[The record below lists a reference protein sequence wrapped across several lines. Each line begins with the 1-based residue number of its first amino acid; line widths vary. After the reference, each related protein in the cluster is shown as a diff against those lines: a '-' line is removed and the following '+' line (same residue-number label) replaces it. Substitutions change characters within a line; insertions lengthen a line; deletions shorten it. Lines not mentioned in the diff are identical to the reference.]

1 MGSFAQLEPA
11 AKKQATPVCK
21 HCGVPSPRGE
31 FCCSGCAYVYRMI
44 HEAGLDSYYRIKDE
58 VTVPA
63 DSALLPAR
71 DYNWLKISQIEAEQL
86 AADKTAELCL
96 DVQGISCAGCVW
108 LIEKLHRKQSGSGR
122 IEVNAQTGQMRLA
135 WAKGSFDA
143 VAFACTLQSFNYLV
157 SPASAE
163 RSAPPESRAMLRR
176 IGLCAAFAMNVMLF
190 TLPVYFGMESTY
202 AYALLFSTL
211 SLAFATLSL
220 LAGGGYFIGR
230 ALRGLREGAMAI
242 DLPIALG
249 IVGAYSGSLYGWLV
263 VSEPFIYFDFVA
275 TFILLMLTGRW
286 AQLSAVER
294 NQRRLLAQQPT
305 PPRVRV
311 WDDAGIEKDVAPEA
325 LQAGQRFSV
334 GPGQTVPVEA
344 KLETSEVTFSLAWIN
359 GESEPRVFRAGQRVP
374 AGATNISHN
383 EIRLQ
388 ATQAWAQS
396 LLAELFKPVARGVYR
411 QRLLENVIRGYL
423 IVVLVIATGAAIGW
437 GWATGDALRTGAI
450 VTAILVVSCPCAIG
464 LAFPLADELATT
476 ALRKRG
482 VFVRVADLW
491 PRLERVRKI
500 VFDKTGTLTLET
512 PALMNPEALAALDA
526 EARAALFTLVSDNL
540 HPVGRCLHEQLLMKG
555 GVLPL
560 AGEVSEVVG
569 AGVVLET
576 GGHRW
581 SLGRSDWVGW
591 VSDENGPKTCHV
603 IRDKKSEDVGKEI
616 IVCQNKASETGTE
629 LACDGVV
636 RARFHFAEKAR
647 LDARE
652 EIAALHARDLEV
664 SILSGDRREKVDTLA
679 VELGLKP
686 EAIWAEFSP
695 HDKADWIEQQS
706 ADDVLMLGDG
716 ANDSLAFDQALCR
729 GTPVIHRGLLAQK
742 ADFYYLGRGIGGIR
756 SLFEVNDA
764 RRRSHRWLLV
774 FSVSYNL
781 LAVGLA
787 VTDHMNPL
795 IAAVIMPLSSL
806 LSLAIVG
813 QGMRGVGAA
822 TPSAVGK

>member
-1 MGSFAQLEPA
+1 
-11 AKKQATPVCK
+11 
-21 HCGVPSPRGE
+21 
-31 FCCSGCAYVYRMI
+31 MI
-44 HEAGLDSYYRIKDE
+44 HEAGLESYYRIKDE

-71 DYNWLKISQIEAEQL
+71 DYEWLEASQADAEQL
-86 AADKTAELCL
+86 AGDKTAELGL

-108 LIEKLHRKQSGSGR
+108 LIERLYRKQAGSGR
-122 IEVNAQTGQMRLA
+122 IDVNAQTGQMRLA

-143 VAFACTLQSFNYLV
+143 VTFARTLQSFNYVV

-190 TLPVYFGMESTY
+190 TLPVYFGMEASYPY
-202 AYALLFSTL
+202 ARLFSTL

-230 ALRGLREGAMAI
+230 AFRSLREGAMNI

-263 VSEPFIYFDFVA
+263 AAEPFMYFDFVA

-286 AQLSAVER
+286 AQMAAVER

-311 WDDAGIEKDVAPEA
+311 WDEEGKENNCAPDA
-325 LQAGQRFSV
+325 LQAGQHFAV

-344 KLETSEVTFSLAWIN
+344 KLESTEVTLSLAWIN
-359 GESEPRVFRAGQRVP
+359 GESAPRVFRAGQRVP

-383 EIRLQ
+383 EIRLK
-388 ATQAWAQS
+388 ATQAWSQS
-396 LLAELFKPVARGVYR
+396 LIAELFKPVVHGVYR

-423 IVVLVIATGAAIGW
+423 IFVLLIAVGAAVSW
-437 GWATGDALRTGAI
+437 GLATGDALRTGAI

-491 PRLERVRKI
+491 PRLEQVRKI

-512 PALMNPEALAALDA
+512 PALENPEALAVLDGMTRSAL
-526 EARAALFTLVSDNL
+526 LTLVSDNL
-540 HPVGRCLHEQLLMKG
+540 HPVGRCLHEHLLAAG
-555 GVLPL
+555 GVVQA
-560 AGEVSEVVG
+560 AGEVVEVVG
-569 AGVVLET
+569 AGVMLEQ
-576 GGHRW
+576 GGKCW
-581 SLGRSDWVGW
+581 TLGRAGW
-591 VSDENGPKTCHV
+591 FGNELKTV
-603 IRDKKSEDVGKEI
+603 ADG
-616 IVCQNKASETGTE
+616 AAGTE
-629 LACDGVV
+629 LSCDGVV
-636 RARFHFAEKAR
+636 LARFHFVEKAR
-647 LDARE
+647 LDARD
-652 EIAALHARDLEV
+652 EIAALQARDLDV
-664 SILSGDRREKVDTLA
+664 SILSGDRHEKVAALA
-679 VELGLKP
+679 VDLGLGL
-686 EAIWAEFSP
+686 EQVRAEFSP
-695 HDKADWIEQQS
+695 HDKAGWIAQHG
-706 ADDVLMLGDG
+706 ADEVMMLGDG

-729 GTPVIHRGLLAQK
+729 GTPVIHRGMLAQK

-756 SLFEVNDA
+756 SLLEVNDA
-764 RRRSHRWLLV
+764 RRRTHRWLLV
-774 FSVSYNL
+774 FSITYNL
-781 LAVGLA
+781 FAVGLA
-787 VTDHMNPL
+787 VSDRMNPL
-795 IAAVIMPLSSL
+795 IAAVLMPLSSL
-806 LSLAIVG
+806 LSLFIVG
-813 QGMRGVGAA
+813 QGMRRAGAFIETKSNVVG
-822 TPSAVGK
+822 SK

>member
-1 MGSFAQLEPA
+1 MGTREQSVPT
-11 AKKQATPVCK
+11 AKKPGPPVCK
-21 HCGVPSPRGE
+21 HCGVPSPGGE

-44 HEAGLDSYYRIKDE
+44 HEAGLESYYRIKDD

-71 DYNWLKISQIEAEQL
+71 DYDWLKNAQAEAEQV
-86 AADKTAELCL
+86 AADKTAELSL
-96 DVQGISCAGCVW
+96 DVQGISCAGCIW
-108 LIEKLHRKQSGSGR
+108 LIEKLHHKQTGSGR
-122 IEVNAQTGQMRLA
+122 IDVNAQTGQMRLA
-135 WAKGSFDA
+135 WAKGAFDA
-143 VAFACTLQSFNYLV
+143 VAFARTLQSFNYLV

-190 TLPVYFGMESTY
+190 TLPVYFGMEPTFPY
-202 AYALLFSTL
+202 ARLFSTL
-211 SLAFATLSL
+211 SMAFGTLSL
-220 LAGGGYFIGR
+220 LVGGGYFLNR
-230 ALRGLREGAMAI
+230 AARSLREGAMNI

-249 IVGAYSGSLYGWLV
+249 IAGAYSGSLYGWLV
-263 VSEPFIYFDFVA
+263 ASEPFIYFDFVS
-275 TFILLMLTGRW
+275 TFILLMLVGRW
-286 AQLSAVER
+286 AQLVAVER
-294 NQRRLLAQQPT
+294 NQRRLLAQQPV

-311 WDDAGIEKDVAPEA
+311 WDTAGVEKDCAPES
-325 LQAGQRFSV
+325 LQSGQHFAV
-334 GPGQTVPVEA
+334 GPGQTLPVEA
-344 KLETSEVTFSLAWIN
+344 KLETPEVTFSLAWIN

-374 AGATNISHN
+374 AGATNVSQA

-396 LLAELFKPVARGVYR
+396 LLAELFKPVVRGAYR
-411 QRLLENVIRGYL
+411 HRFLERVIRGYL
-423 IVVLVIATGAAIGW
+423 IAVLVIATGAAIGW

-491 PRLERVRKI
+491 PRLARVNKI

-512 PALMNPEALAALDA
+512 PALTNPETLAALDA
-526 EARAALFTLVSDNL
+526 ETRAVVFTLVSDNL
-540 HPVGRCLHEQLLMKG
+540 HPVGRCLHEHLLTTG
-555 GVLPL
+555 GLALLP
-560 AGEVSEVVG
+560 GEVNEIVG
-569 AGVVLET
+569 YGVAFET

-581 SLGRSDWVGW
+581 TLGRAGWQGQSRSTPASD
-591 VSDENGPKTCHV
+591 T
-603 IRDKKSEDVGKEI
+603 
-616 IVCQNKASETGTE
+616 ETGTE

-652 EIAALHARDLEV
+652 EIAALAKRGLAIQ
-664 SILSGDRREKVDTLA
+664 ILSGDRREKVDTLA
-679 VELGLKP
+679 AELGLKP
-686 EAIWAEFSP
+686 ENVQSEFSP
-695 HDKADWIEQQS
+695 HEKAGWIEQHG
-706 ADDVLMLGDG
+706 ADGALMLGDG

-729 GTPVIHRGLLAQK
+729 GTPVIHRGMLAQK

-756 SLFEVNDA
+756 ALFEVNDA
-764 RRRSHRWLLV
+764 RRRTQTWLLA
-774 FSVSYNL
+774 FSISYNL

-787 VTDHMNPL
+787 ITDHMNPL
-795 IAAVIMPLSSL
+795 IAAIIMPGSSL
-806 LSLAIVG
+806 LSLAIVA
-813 QGMRGVGAA
+813 QGMR
-822 TPSAVGK
+822 SANRVTTQS

>member
-1 MGSFAQLEPA
+1 
-11 AKKQATPVCK
+11 
-21 HCGVPSPRGE
+21 
-31 FCCSGCAYVYRMI
+31 MI
-44 HEAGLDSYYRIKDE
+44 HEAGLESYYRIKDE

-63 DSALLPAR
+63 DAALLPAR
-71 DYNWLKISQIEAEQL
+71 DYEWLKIAQREAEQL

-108 LIEKLHRKQSGSGR
+108 LIERLHRKQPGSGR

-143 VAFACTLQSFNYLV
+143 VAFARTLQGFNYFV
-157 SPASAE
+157 SPASVE
-163 RSAPPESRAMLRR
+163 RSAPPESRAMVRR

-190 TLPVYFGMESTY
+190 TLPVYFGMEASYPY
-202 AYALLFSTL
+202 ARLFSTL
-211 SLAFATLSL
+211 SMAFATLSL

-230 ALRGLREGAMAI
+230 AIRGLREGAMAI

-249 IVGAYSGSLYGWLV
+249 IVGAYSGSLYGWLIA
-263 VSEPFIYFDFVA
+263 SEAFIYFDFVA

-286 AQLSAVER
+286 AQLAAVER

-305 PPRVRV
+305 PPRIRA
-311 WDDAGIEKDVAPEA
+311 WDDAGIEKDCAPEA
-325 LQAGQRFSV
+325 LQTGQRFAV

-344 KLETSEVTFSLAWIN
+344 KLETPEVTFSLAWIN
-359 GESEPRVFRAGQRVP
+359 GESEPRMFRAGQRVP
-374 AGATNISHN
+374 AGATNVSRN

-388 ATQAWAQS
+388 ATQSWAQS

-423 IVVLVIATGAAIGW
+423 IAVLVIATGAAIGW
-437 GWATGDALRTGAI
+437 AWATGDALRTGAI

-512 PALMNPEALAALDA
+512 PALTNPEALNALDA
-526 EARAALFTLVSDNL
+526 EARAALLTLVSDNL
-540 HPVGRCLHEQLLMKG
+540 HPIGRCLHEHLLRTG

-560 AGEVSEVVG
+560 AGEVNEVVG

-576 GGHRW
+576 GGRRW
-581 SLGRSDWVGW
+581 TLGRSGWVG
-591 VSDENGPKTCHV
+591 
-603 IRDKKSEDVGKEI
+603 KSNPVGYSS
-616 IVCQNKASETGTE
+616 SESVAGDLTGTE
-629 LACDGVV
+629 FSCGGVV
-636 RARFHFAEKAR
+636 RARFHFSEKAR

-652 EIAALHARDLEV
+652 EIAALRSRKLEV
-664 SILSGDRREKVDTLA
+664 SILSGDRREKVTALA
-679 VELGLKP
+679 VELGIKS
-686 EAIWAEFSP
+686 ENVWAEFSP
-695 HDKADWIEQQS
+695 HDKANWIGQES
-706 ADDVLMLGDG
+706 ANDALMLGDG

-764 RRRSHRWLLV
+764 RRRTHRWLLV
-774 FSVSYNL
+774 FSVTYNL

-795 IAAVIMPLSSL
+795 IAAVLMPLSSL

-822 TPSAVGK
+822 VPLDVAK

>member
-1 MGSFAQLEPA
+1 MVSA
-11 AKKQATPVCK
+11 AKKPATPVCK
-21 HCGVPSPRGE
+21 HCGVPSPQGE

-44 HEAGLDSYYRIKDE
+44 HEAGLESYYRIKDE
-58 VTVPA
+58 VTIPA

-71 DYNWLKISQIEAEQL
+71 DYDWLKAAQAEAEL
-86 AADKTAELCL
+86 IADDKTAELSL

-108 LIEKLHRKQSGSGR
+108 LIEKLHRKHPGAGR

-143 VAFACTLQSFNYLV
+143 VAFARTLQSFNYLV

-163 RSAPPESRAMLRR
+163 RSAPPESRAMARR

-190 TLPVYFGMESTY
+190 TLPVYFGMEPTY
-202 AYALLFSTL
+202 PYARLFSTL
-211 SLAFATLSL
+211 SMAFATLSL

-249 IVGAYSGSLYGWLV
+249 IVGAYSGSLYGWLIA
-263 VSEPFIYFDFVA
+263 SEPFIYFDFVA

-286 AQLSAVER
+286 AQLVAVER

-305 PPRVRV
+305 PPRVRL
-311 WDDAGIEKDVAPEA
+311 WDEAGAEKDCAPES
-325 LQAGQRFSV
+325 LKSGQGFAV

-344 KLETSEVTFSLAWIN
+344 KLETSEATFSLAWIN
-359 GESEPRVFRAGQRVP
+359 GESEPRMFRAGQRVP
-374 AGATNISHN
+374 AGATNVSQA

-396 LLAELFKPVARGVYR
+396 LLAELFKPVTRGVYR
-411 QRLLENVIRGYL
+411 QRFLENVIRGYL
-423 IVVLVIATGAAIGW
+423 IAVLVIAVVAAVGW
-437 GWATGDALRTGAI
+437 GWATGDAMRTGAI

-491 PRLERVRKI
+491 PRLERVHKI

-512 PALMNPEALAALDA
+512 PALTNPDALASLDA

-540 HPVGRCLHEQLLMKG
+540 HPVGRCLHEHLLTQG
-555 GVLPL
+555 GIVPL
-560 AGEVSEVVG
+560 AGEVDEVVG
-569 AGVVLET
+569 SGVALEAGGKCWT
-576 GGHRW
+576 
-581 SLGRSDWVGW
+581 LGRTDWIGKAEATE
-591 VSDENGPKTCHV
+591 ENE
-603 IRDKKSEDVGKEI
+603 S
-616 IVCQNKASETGTE
+616 GTVF
-629 LACDGVV
+629 ACDGQVL
-636 RARFHFAEKAR
+636 ARFHFAEKAR
-647 LDARE
+647 LDARG

-664 SILSGDRREKVDTLA
+664 SILSGDRREKVESLA
-679 VELGLKP
+679 AELGLKP
-686 EAIWAEFSP
+686 EQVRAEFSP
-695 HDKADWIEQQS
+695 HDKAGWIERYG
-706 ADDVLMLGDG
+706 AEAAMMLGDG
-716 ANDSLAFDQALCR
+716 ANDSLAFDQSLCR

-764 RRRSHRWLLV
+764 RRRTRRWLLV
-774 FSVSYNL
+774 FSISYNL

-787 VTDHMNPL
+787 VSDHMNPL
-795 IAAVIMPLSSL
+795 VAAVLMPLSSL
-806 LSLAIVG
+806 LSLAIVA
-813 QGMRGVGAA
+813 QGMRGVNRAKIS
-822 TPSAVGK
+822 SALER

>member
-1 MGSFAQLEPA
+1 MPA
-11 AKKQATPVCK
+11 PQ
-21 HCGVPSPRGE
+21 GE

-44 HEAGLDSYYRIKDE
+44 HEAGLESYYRIKDE

-71 DYNWLKISQIEAEQL
+71 DYDWLKTAQVEAEQL

-108 LIEKLHRKQSGSGR
+108 LIEKLYGKQSGSGR

-143 VAFACTLQSFNYLV
+143 VAFARTLQSFNYLI

-190 TLPVYFGMESTY
+190 TLPVYFGMEASYPY
-202 AYALLFSTL
+202 ARLFSTL
-211 SLAFATLSL
+211 SLTFATLSL

-230 ALRGLREGAMAI
+230 ALRGLREGAMVI

-249 IVGAYSGSLYGWLV
+249 VVGAYSGSLYGWLV
-263 VSEPFIYFDFVA
+263 ASEPFIYFDFVA
-275 TFILLMLTGRW
+275 TFILLMLIGRW
-286 AQLSAVER
+286 AQLAAVER

-311 WDDAGIEKDVAPEA
+311 WDAAGIEKNCAPEA
-325 LQAGQRFSV
+325 LQAGQCFAV
-334 GPGQTVPVEA
+334 DPGQTVPVEA
-344 KLETSEVTFSLAWIN
+344 KLETPEVTFSLAWIN

-374 AGATNISHN
+374 AGATNVSHN

-411 QRLLENVIRGYL
+411 QRLLENVIRSYL
-423 IVVLVIATGAAIGW
+423 IAVLVIAIGAAIGW

-491 PRLERVRKI
+491 PRLERVHKI

-512 PALMNPEALAALDA
+512 PALTNPEALAALDA

-540 HPVGRCLHEQLLMKG
+540 HPVGRCLHEQLLMTG

-560 AGEVSEVVG
+560 AGDVNEVVG

-581 SLGRSDWVGW
+581 TLGRSNW
-591 VSDENGPKTCHV
+591 NGSNGAESGPETCHV
-603 IRDKKSEDVGKEI
+603 LRDKQFENVEKEM
-616 IVCQNKASETGTE
+616 VVSHDKASAMGTE

-647 LDARE
+647 LDARV
-652 EIAALHARDLEV
+652 EIAALRVRDLEV
-664 SILSGDRREKVDTLA
+664 SILSGDRREKVAALA
-679 VELGLKP
+679 VELGLKA
-686 EAIWAEFSP
+686 ENVWAEFSP
-695 HDKADWIEQQS
+695 QDKAGWIERHG
-706 ADDVLMLGDG
+706 ADGALMLGDG

-764 RRRSHRWLLV
+764 RRRTHRWLLV

-795 IAAVIMPLSSL
+795 MAAVLMPLSSL

-822 TPSAVGK
+822 VPSAVAK